1 MTTGPSNPAATQPAG
16 EFRAGG
22 TDVEARRRRGRVVEP
37 IVDLR
42 DALPAGPIR
51 TEEDG
56 TIVLPAMT
64 RLAAVESVA
73 GSHPGVAAAA
83 GSLANPHTR
92 AVATVGGA
100 LAQRTRCP
108 YFRTPGFECHKTG
121 HVGCPA
127 RHGDHRFGVLWA
139 TSACLAPHP
148 STMAMVLLCHDATI
162 VTNRGMHD
170 VAGFLGDG
178 TDPSRDHML
187 ALDEVITEV
196 RVPPPFSG
204 ERAAYSRVA
213 GRALAEWPMVEAV
226 VRLDVAEGSIA
237 SARVGVG
244 AVAPIPLRLA
254 AVEDALVGRSVTDD
268 LARVAGI
275 AVPSVDAPDQTRYKL
290 DLLRTLVGDVAS
302 AAAAGGGS
310 SERSMHEAPLR

>member
-1 MTTGPSNPAATQPAG
+1 MRPSSLEDVHAVG

-22 TDVEARRRRGRVVEP
+22 TDVEARRRRGRAVEP

-42 DALPAGPIR
+42 DALVADPIR

-64 RLAAVESVA
+64 RLAALGSVA

-92 AVATVGGA
+92 AVATVGGS

-108 YFRTPGFECHKTG
+108 YYRNPAFECHKTG
-121 HVGCPA
+121 HAGCPA

-148 STMAMVLLCHDATI
+148 STMAMVLLCHDATL
-162 VTNRGMHD
+162 VTNRGRYD
-170 VAGFLGDG
+170 VQRFLGDG
-178 TDPSRDHML
+178 SDPSRDHAL
-187 ALDEVITEV
+187 AGDEVITEV
-196 RVPPPFSG
+196 RIPPPFPG

-213 GRALAEWPMVEAV
+213 GRALAEWPMVEGV
-226 VRLDVAEGSIA
+226 IRLDVAEDSIV

-244 AVAPIPLRLA
+244 GVAPIPLRLA
-254 AVEDALVGRSVTDD
+254 AVEEVLIGRSASDD
-268 LARVAGI
+268 LAHVARA
-275 AVPSVDAPDQTRYKL
+275 AVPSVDAPEQTRYKL
-290 DLLRTLVGDVAS
+290 DLLRTLVGDVAV
-302 AAAAGGGS
+302 AAASGTGT